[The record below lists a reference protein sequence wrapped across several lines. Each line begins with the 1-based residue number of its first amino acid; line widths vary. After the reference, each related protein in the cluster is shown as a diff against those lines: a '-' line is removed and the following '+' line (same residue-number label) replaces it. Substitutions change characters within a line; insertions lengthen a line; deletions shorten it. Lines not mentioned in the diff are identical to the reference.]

1 MVTVKFEV
9 LAGGPWLSWAVW
21 DQNGEAVEEVTLDT
35 MAVTS
40 IHSRYDGVTRVI
52 TSTSVLLVHES
63 IGEVTRWIIA
73 ARRGLAHADDVFL
86 EDVPHPEAV
95 EKGVY
100 TDRPS
105 PDPT

>member
-1 MVTVKFEV
+1 VVTVKFEV

-21 DQNGEAVEEVTLDT
+21 DQHGEAVEEVTLDT
-35 MAVTS
+35 MSVTS

-52 TSTSVLLVHES
+52 TTTSVLLVHES

-86 EDVPHPEAV
+86 EDVPHPEAT
-95 EKGVY
+95 E
-100 TDRPS
+100 
-105 PDPT
+105 

>member
-1 MVTVKFEV
+1 MVIRWEV
-9 LAGGPWLSWAVW
+9 LAGGPWLAWVVW

-52 TSTSVLLVHES
+52 TTTSVLLVHES

-73 ARRGLAHADDVFL
+73 ARRGAAHPDALFDATPES
-86 EDVPHPEAV
+86 EDCLGE
-95 EKGVY
+95 
-100 TDRPS
+100 
-105 PDPT
+105 

>member
-1 MVTVKFEV
+1 MVIRWEV
-9 LAGGPWLSWAVW
+9 LAGGPWLAWVVW
-21 DQNGEAVEEVTLDT
+21 DQHGRAVEEVTLDT

-52 TSTSVLLVHES
+52 TTTSVLLVHES